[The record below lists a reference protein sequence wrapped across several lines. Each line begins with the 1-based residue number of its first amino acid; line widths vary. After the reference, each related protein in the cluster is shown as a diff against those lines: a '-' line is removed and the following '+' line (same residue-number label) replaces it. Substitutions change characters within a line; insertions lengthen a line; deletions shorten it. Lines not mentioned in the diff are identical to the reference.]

1 MISVGETVTFR
12 TWEAFFNGAKTRQG
26 REYLVNVMRR
36 NVELEGLVLIEVLR
50 DSKQKWQVIEV
61 CTEESNYNLE
71 DDDIFLKADFY
82 DTKMLLNAK
91 PTKWHNFLLGELT
104 ENRVK
109 AEQNL

>member
-12 TWEAFFNGAKTRQG
+12 TWKAFFDGAKPRHRG
-26 REYLVNVMRR
+26 YLHNVMRKH
-36 NVELEGLVLIEVLR
+36 VELEGLVLIEVLR
-50 DSKQKWQVIEV
+50 SSKQKWQVIEV

-71 DDDIFLKADFY
+71 DENIFLKADFY

-91 PTKWHNFLLGELT
+91 PTKWYNSLLGELT

-109 AEQNL
+109 AEHDL